1 MEVHEM
7 VSDREALIRVTT
19 AIRDAKSSVAVSELA
34 AALGLPM
41 DQVRRVFRR
50 LAARGL
56 VLVAR

>member
-1 MEVHEM
+1 M

-19 AIRDAKSSVAVSELA
+19 AIRDATSSVAVSELA

-41 DQVRRVFRR
+41 EQVRRVFRR

-56 VLVAR
+56 VQMAR